1 MRVSGRTRIRLC
13 SFFIHYTHTHTT
25 PILCSL
31 AWHEGFL
38 LLRFW
43 IELGFMLVLLA
54 YDVGYLS
61 SVGTID
67 VRAGTSDSLHYAPVS
82 F

>member
-1 MRVSGRTRIRLC
+1 
-13 SFFIHYTHTHTT
+13 
-25 PILCSL
+25 
-31 AWHEGFL
+31 
-38 LLRFW
+38 
-43 IELGFMLVLLA
+43 MLVLLA

-61 SVGTID
+61 SVGAID